1 VNLQLFP
8 PRAYGRLYDEFWD
21 SAGQSRTSSRA
32 LLGVPPTSEMSK
44 IPKGEDVRMSREK
57 VRGLVLCAL
66 AAVSML
72 TLAGT
77 ALGQRTEIKGL
88 IVGRDGANVI
98 IKSQEGNNV
107 TVALDDSTK
116 VQAIKGKLGL
126 RRSDLGFTAL
136 VPGLPVD
143 VDAEG
148 PPNQLVAKS
157 VKFKASDLKTA
168 NQIQAGL
175 TPTQQELSSTQQQ
188 VQANQQQL
196 QAQQQQLQAQNA
208 QIEANQQKI
217 MANQEQIQKTQSE
230 QEALGKRFGEL
241 GDYDVKGSATVYFP
255 VNSSSVNAKGKQD
268 LQALA
273 AQAKQIGTHYLIQ
286 VAGYTDSSGGAQYN
300 QQLSDKRADAVIAY
314 LQQSCGVPLFR
325 VLSPAA
331 MGMSNPAASNESA
344 KGMAENRRVV
354 VKVLV
359 NKGLAGS

>member
-1 VNLQLFP
+1 
-8 PRAYGRLYDEFWD
+8 
-21 SAGQSRTSSRA
+21 
-32 LLGVPPTSEMSK
+32 M
-44 IPKGEDVRMSREK
+44 IREQ
-57 VRGLVLCAL
+57 VTGLVLCGL

-72 TLAGT
+72 TVAGT
-77 ALGQRTEIKGL
+77 ALGQKTEIKGL

-107 TVALDDSTK
+107 TVTLDDSTK

-148 PPNQLVAKS
+148 PPNQQVAKS

-175 TPTQQELSSTQQQ
+175 TPTAQELSATQQQ

-217 MANQEQIQKTQSE
+217 MANQEQIQKSQSD
-230 QEALGKRFGEL
+230 QAALAKRFGEL
-241 GDYDVKGSATVYFP
+241 GDYDVKASATVYFA
-255 VNSSSVNAKGKQD
+255 VNGTSVNAKG
-268 LQALA
+268 
-273 AQAKQIGTHYLIQ
+273 
-286 VAGYTDSSGGAQYN
+286 
-300 QQLSDKRADAVIAY
+300 
-314 LQQSCGVPLFR
+314 
-325 VLSPAA
+325 
-331 MGMSNPAASNESA
+331 
-344 KGMAENRRVV
+344 
-354 VKVLV
+354 
-359 NKGLAGS
+359 